1 MGGRIRFSLYIVVL
15 FFLATFGV
23 KNSQP
28 VQLKYYFN
36 LLNVEIPLYLLIFIL
51 ILIGIAVGL
60 LLGFFSNLNQK
71 KMLKTLERENRELK
85 SKLPDK
91 E

>member
-1 MGGRIRFSLYIVVL
+1 MGGRIRFVLYIVVL

-85 SKLPDK
+85 SKLPGK
-91 E
+91 

>member
-1 MGGRIRFSLYIVVL
+1 MGGRIRFTLYIVVL

-71 KMLKTLERENRELK
+71 KMLKTLERENQELK
-85 SKLPDK
+85 SKLPGK
-91 E
+91 

>member
-85 SKLPDK
+85 SKLPEK
-91 E
+91 

>member
-1 MGGRIRFSLYIVVL
+1 MGDRIRFALYIVAL
-15 FFLATFGV
+15 FFLASFGV
-23 KNSQP
+23 KNSQL

-85 SKLPDK
+85 SKLPEK
-91 E
+91 